1 MMTKEEL
8 LSLPVSWIAGTTSKV
23 VEHPLLGRALADIRD
38 GKQKEKVLRM
48 REVVEVNHDR
58 YDAIKG
64 TLPANIFSGRFVGG
78 HGAVNNVEY
87 NRLLTLDIDKLN
99 AEQLVMVR
107 QNLEEDEHVFAFWLS
122 PSGKGYKGLVPLD
135 YGDADIEDKVYWHR
149 EAFKQ
154 LEKYFMENYE
164 IELDIHCKDVPR
176 LCFVSYDPNI
186 MVKNEVSPF
195 RVELIEEVVKAKK
208 ESERHRKA
216 FSNYHGTNYRRNEP
230 GRNKQWDR
238 DTVASIVK
246 YLEKRKISIT
256 HSYCDWFSVAMAIV
270 STFNYDLGE
279 KYYLKLCRLDG
290 PRHNEEE
297 SISML
302 RYCYE
307 HSNFEITLGTLI
319 YLAQR
324 RGYKSSIKAV
334 PKRDTDSDE

>member
-38 GKQKEKVLRM
+38 GKQKEKVLQM
-48 REVVEVNHDR
+48 REVVDKDHDR
-58 YDAIKG
+58 YDAIKS
-64 TLPANIFSGRFVGG
+64 TLPANIFSGMFVGG

-87 NRLLTLDIDKLN
+87 NRLLTLDIDKLDV
-99 AEQLVMVR
+99 EQMVSVR
-107 QNLEEDEHVFAFWLS
+107 KNLEEDEHVFAFWLS

-154 LEKYFMENYE
+154 LEKYFKEKYG
-164 IELDIHCKDVPR
+164 IDLDTNCKDIPR
-176 LCFVSYDPNI
+176 LCFVSYDPDI
-186 MVKNEVSPF
+186 RVKDGAEAFEVGP
-195 RVELIEEVVKAKK
+195 VEEAVKARK
-208 ESERHRKA
+208 ESEKHRKA
-216 FSNYHGTNYRRNEP
+216 FINYQGANYKRNVP
-230 GRNKQWDR
+230 GRNMQWDR

>member
-1 MMTKEEL
+1 MTKEEL
-8 LSLPVSWIAGTTSKV
+8 LSLPVSWIAGTTSKA
-23 VEHPLLGRALADIRD
+23 VEHPLLDRALADIRD

-48 REVVEVNHDR
+48 REVVEVDHDR

-87 NRLLTLDIDKLN
+87 NRLLTLDIDKLD
-99 AEQLVMVR
+99 AEQLVKVR
-107 QNLEEDEHVFAFWLS
+107 QDLEEDEHVFAFWLS

-135 YGDADIEDKVYWHR
+135 YGDADVEDKVYWHR

-154 LEKYFMENYE
+154 LEKYFGEKYG
-164 IELDIHCKDVPR
+164 IELDIKCKDLPR
-176 LCFVSYDPNI
+176 LCYVSYDPDI
-186 MVKNEVSPF
+186 RVKDGAEAFEVGP
-195 RVELIEEVVKAKK
+195 VEEAVKARREAEK
-208 ESERHRKA
+208 HRKA
-216 FSNYHGTNYRRNEP
+216 FRSYQGTNYRRNEP

-256 HSYCDWFSVAMAIV
+256 QSYSDWFSVAMAIV
-270 STFNYDLGE
+270 TTFNYDLGE
-279 KYYLKLCRLDG
+279 KYYLRLCRLDG
-290 PRHNEEE
+290 ARHNEGE

-324 RGYKSSIKAV
+324 KGYKSSKKAV

>member
-1 MMTKEEL
+1 MTKEEL
-8 LSLPVSWIAGTTSKV
+8 LSLEVSWIAGTTSKA

-48 REVVEVNHDR
+48 REVVEVDHDR

-87 NRLLTLDIDKLN
+87 NRLLTLDIDKLD
-99 AEQLVMVR
+99 AVQLVKVR
-107 QNLEEDEHVFAFWLS
+107 QDLEEDEHVFAFWLS

-135 YGDADIEDKVYWHR
+135 YGDADVEDKVYWHR

-154 LEKYFMENYE
+154 LEKYFGEKYG

-186 MVKNEVSPF
+186 MVKDEVSPF
-195 RVELIEEVVKAKK
+195 MVEPIEEVVKAKK

-216 FSNYHGTNYRRNEP
+216 FSNYQGTNYRRNEP

-256 HSYCDWFSVAMAIV
+256 QSYSDWFSVAMAIV
-270 STFNYDLGE
+270 TTFNYDLGE
-279 KYYLKLCRLDG
+279 KYYLRLCRLDG
-290 PRHNEEE
+290 ARHNEGE

-324 RGYKSSIKAV
+324 KGYKSSKKAV

>member
-1 MMTKEEL
+1 MTKDEI
-8 LSLPVSWIAGTTSKV
+8 LSIPVSWVSSSTSKA

-38 GKQKEKVLRM
+38 GKQREKVLQM
-48 REVVEVNHDR
+48 RAVAETNHDK
-58 YDAIKG
+58 YEVIKR
-64 TLPANIFSGRFVGG
+64 TLPANIFSGKFVGG
-78 HGAVNNVEY
+78 HATTDNVEY
-87 NRLLTLDIDKLN
+87 NCLLTLDIDKLD
-99 AEQLVMVR
+99 AEQLTKVKH
-107 QNLEEDEHVFAFWLS
+107 NLEEDEYVFAFWLS
-122 PSGKGYKGLVPLD
+122 PSGKGYKGLVALD

-154 LEKYFMENYE
+154 LEKYFREKYG
-164 IELDIHCKDVPR
+164 IELDVHCKDVPR

-186 MVKNEVSPF
+186 LVKDEATPF
-195 RVELIEEVVKAKK
+195 RVEPIEEVVKAKK

-216 FSNYHGTNYRRNEP
+216 FSNYHGMNYGRNEP
-230 GRNKQWDR
+230 ERNKQKDR

-256 HSYCDWFSVAMAIV
+256 QSYCDWFSVAMAIV

-290 PRHNEEE
+290 ARHDEQA

-324 RGYKSSIKAV
+324 KGYKSSIKAV

>member
-1 MMTKEEL
+1 MTKEEL
-8 LSLPVSWIAGTTSKV
+8 LSLPVSWIAGTTSKA

-38 GKQKEKVLRM
+38 GKQKDKVLRM
-48 REVVEVNHDR
+48 REVVEFDHDR
-58 YDAIKG
+58 YDAIKSS
-64 TLPANIFSGRFVGG
+64 LPANIFSGRFVGG

-87 NRLLTLDIDKLN
+87 NRLLTLDIDKLD
-99 AEQLVMVR
+99 AEQLVKVR
-107 QNLEEDEHVFAFWLS
+107 QDLEEDEHVFAFWLS

-135 YGDADIEDKVYWHR
+135 YGDADVEDKVYWHR

-154 LEKYFMENYE
+154 LEIYFGEKYG

-195 RVELIEEVVKAKK
+195 RVEPIEEVVKAKK
-208 ESERHRKA
+208 ESEKHRKA
-216 FSNYHGTNYRRNEP
+216 FSNYQGTNYRRNEP

-238 DTVASIVK
+238 NTVASIVK

-256 HSYCDWFSVAMAIV
+256 QSYSDWFSVAMAIV
-270 STFNYDLGE
+270 TTFNFDLGE
-279 KYYLKLCRLDG
+279 KYYLRLCRLDG
-290 PRHNEEE
+290 ARHNEGE

-324 RGYKSSIKAV
+324 KGYKSSKKAV

>member
-8 LSLPVSWIAGTTSKV
+8 LSLPVSWMAGTTSKV

-48 REVVEVNHDR
+48 REVVDTNHDR
-58 YDAIKG
+58 YDAIKS
-64 TLPANIFSGRFVGG
+64 TLPANIFSGTFVGG

-99 AEQLVMVR
+99 AEQLVKVR

-122 PSGKGYKGLVPLD
+122 PSGKGYKGLVLLD

-154 LEKYFMENYE
+154 LEKYFREKYGF
-164 IELDIHCKDVPR
+164 ELDIKCKDLPR
-176 LCFVSYDPNI
+176 LCYVSYDPGI
-186 MVKNEVSPF
+186 RVKDGAEAFEVGP
-195 RVELIEEVVKAKK
+195 VEEAVKARK
-208 ESERHRKA
+208 ESEKHRKA
-216 FSNYHGTNYRRNEP
+216 FINYQGANYKRNVP
-230 GRNKQWDR
+230 GRNMQWDR
-238 DTVASIVK
+238 DIVASIVK

-279 KYYLKLCRLDG
+279 KYYLRLCRLDG
-290 PRHNEEE
+290 ARHNEEE

-324 RGYKSSIKAV
+324 KGYKSSIKAV